1 MSEGILSNKYSKN
14 QALLFIRDLN
24 CDDEQIRK
32 DKAAFFNKEESE
44 DRKLESLKERAIN
57 KLPRQNV
64 FRLKVRII
72 KLV

>member
-1 MSEGILSNKYSKN
+1 MIEGILSNKYSKN